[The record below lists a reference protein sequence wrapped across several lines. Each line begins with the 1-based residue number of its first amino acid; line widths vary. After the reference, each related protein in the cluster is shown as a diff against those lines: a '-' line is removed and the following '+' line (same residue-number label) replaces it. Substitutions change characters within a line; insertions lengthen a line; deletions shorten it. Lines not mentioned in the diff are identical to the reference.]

1 MAAAEAEPDVKGS
14 TSSSLWW
21 VVSSVSP
28 WVSGSLSDSSTME
41 CSGSTLLG
49 RPLSPLGPSR
59 DERSRLAA
67 GRTLEDDD
75 DNADAADA
83 GGGLKGGILLWI
95 PVVVLRDDEA
105 GVKEWWT
112 DAAALDVAVVVPEV
126 ATLVL

>member
-1 MAAAEAEPDVKGS
+1 
-14 TSSSLWW
+14 
-21 VVSSVSP
+21 
-28 WVSGSLSDSSTME
+28 ME

-75 DNADAADA
+75 DDDDADADA

-95 PVVVLRDDEA
+95 PPVVFLRDDEA